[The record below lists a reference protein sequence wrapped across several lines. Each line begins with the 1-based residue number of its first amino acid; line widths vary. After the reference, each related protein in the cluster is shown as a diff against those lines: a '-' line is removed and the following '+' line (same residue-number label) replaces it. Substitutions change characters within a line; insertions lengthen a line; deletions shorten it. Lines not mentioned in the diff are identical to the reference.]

1 MILGNAIWIYNVDV
15 RYFESSMH
23 MKGMKIRLVETV

>member
-15 RYFESSMH
+15 RYFESSM
-23 MKGMKIRLVETV
+23 KGMKIRLVETV